1 MIDLRPRI
9 VTAIQSTKL
18 QVRWRPGSAARHLLK
33 RKLRGHLP
41 NEAILGDYEQIIQV
55 ILRDAQAKVY
65 VYRHNDVPYVVVT
78 TIVQSHHW
86 LVMLTLDGL
95 MESAYVIENP
105 GSYLNKPVF
114 EMVGLLNEV
123 LG

>member
-1 MIDLRPRI
+1 MIDLRPQI

-41 NEAILGDYEQIIQV
+41 NEATLGDYEQIIRTV
-55 ILRDAQAKVY
+55 LEAAQAKVY
-65 VYRHNDVPYVVVT
+65 VYRHHDVPYVVVT
-78 TIVQSHHW
+78 TIVQSRHW
-86 LVMLTLDGL
+86 LVMLALDGV
-95 MESAYVIENP
+95 MESAYVVENP
-105 GSYLNKPVF
+105 GSYLSKPVF
-114 EMVGLLNEV
+114 EMVGWLNEV